1 MPFEFEV
8 EEDVR
13 REIIKVMGV
22 GGGGGNAINRMVACG
37 LKGVEFI
44 SLNTDGQ
51 ALDRS
56 QADYRVQLGP
66 KITGRRGAGAKPE
79 IGEKA
84 AEESRDDI
92 AALIKGSHMLF
103 ITAGM
108 GGGTGTG
115 AAHVIAQ
122 IAKEE
127 DVLTVGI
134 VTKPFL
140 FEGTTRARQA
150 EDGIAKLREHVD
162 ALITIPNEKLLQI
175 VDRNTT
181 MSAAFLMADAV
192 LMQGVQGITDLVK
205 SPGEINLDFS
215 DISTILKDGG
225 EALMGIGE
233 ASGDKRGPQ
242 AAQMAISS
250 PLLEIPI
257 NGAKRV
263 LLNFTGGSNMTLT
276 EVNEAANLIREVAD
290 PEAQII
296 VGSAIDDN
304 LGDTIRIT
312 VIATDFGPSRQNV
325 TPGRSQSGAAR
336 GEAGTAGSGGLDL
349 PDFYTRE
356 NRNDKPSFRGFSE
369 TPIRSNKDLPPFL
382 QNKNLSD
389 D

>member
-1 MPFEFEV
+1 LPFEFEM
-8 EEDVR
+8 EEDTR

-44 SLNTDGQ
+44 ALNTDGQ

-56 QADYRVQLGP
+56 QADFRVQLGP
-66 KITGRRGAGAKPE
+66 KLTGRRGAGAKPD
-79 IGEKA
+79 IGERA

-92 AALIKGSHMLF
+92 AALVKGSNMLF

-115 AAHVIAQ
+115 AAHIIAQ
-122 IAKEE
+122 VAKEE

-134 VTKPFL
+134 VTRPFL

-150 EDGIAKLREHVD
+150 DDGIAKLREHVD

-175 VDRNTT
+175 VDRNTP
-181 MSAAFLMADAV
+181 MSAAFLMADTI

-215 DISTILKDGG
+215 DVSTILKDGG

-263 LLNFTGGSNMTLT
+263 LMNFTGGPNMTLM
-276 EVNEAANLIREVAD
+276 EVNEAANVIREVAD

-296 VGSAIDDN
+296 VGQAIDDN

-312 VIATDFGPSRQNV
+312 VIATDFGPSRNV
-325 TPGRSQSGAAR
+325 TSGKSQPGVSRTASGAAGDIQLESFFKR
-336 GEAGTAGSGGLDL
+336 ETRSDTAPYKGL
-349 PDFYTRE
+349 PD
-356 NRNDKPSFRGFSE
+356 
-369 TPIRSNKDLPPFL
+369 TPYRSNADLPPFL